1 MRRTARVPSAE
12 TGNTGSCATVRGLLK
27 SRVPMVLPGGR
38 AEEAVRELVRGC
50 ANTSACHQGEVP
62 SHEFCDGVWWLPSP
76 LFQAS
81 KTELAF
87 SEGEVTPCAAEEAI
101 IMISV

>member
-1 MRRTARVPSAE
+1 
-12 TGNTGSCATVRGLLK
+12 
-27 SRVPMVLPGGR
+27 MVLPGGR
-38 AEEAVRELVRGC
+38 AEEAVRELVQSC
-50 ANTSACHQGEVP
+50 SNTSACHQGEVT
-62 SHEFCDGVWWLPSP
+62 SHKFCDGVWWLPST

-81 KTELAF
+81 QTERAF